1 MAQATYNVTTSAGGV
16 NKLWRKVQGELAVGF
31 DFESDEWAMMPSI
44 KKYKI
49 DVSAREVTVPLDI
62 NEDAG
67 VASIDEGGLEAR
79 PSSPNIEELTLN
91 YILLNARFTASVT
104 AQLLDQYQRAAELK
118 RQIVYQGMKK
128 VQALARAWSD
138 YFYGFSTGVLATTTT
153 AATQSS
159 GSYTLAT
166 GYGQATITNAA
177 LLADKFKVND
187 AVALIRAGV
196 LVANA
201 IGIVTG
207 VAAGTPSIAVTW
219 NGSVVSMVGDQ
230 IVRANSMENTTLVGT
245 DFNRGMTGI
254 LDCVLSTS
262 VHGLSSAS
270 VPNWQVAYSDTSVTR
285 WSGVM
290 LHRANDEIR
299 FNGGGKVD
307 LVIIAPGVYRDVL
320 SLQQAALRFQD
331 PFALE
336 LDGQIKSQ
344 GVKFFSSKRTP
355 NSWVFCLDSRSFR
368 KLDVMPSPTNQMSW
382 GDMIRM
388 ENSSGYIAPISML
401 TQMVCLNR
409 KNLSYFS
416 GKLEQ

>member
-1 MAQATYNVTTSAGGV
+1 MAQAAYTVTTSAGGV
-16 NKLWRKVQGELAVGF
+16 NKLWRKIQGELAVGF
-31 DFESDEWAMMPSI
+31 DFESDEWSMMPSL
-44 KKYKI
+44 KNYKI

-138 YFYGFSTGVLATTTT
+138 YFYGLSTGVLATTTT
-153 AATQSS
+153 VATQSS
-159 GSYTLAT
+159 GAYTLAT
-166 GYGQATITNAA
+166 GYGQATITGAA

-187 AVALIRAGV
+187 AVALIRAGA

-201 IGIVTG
+201 IGVVTA
-207 VAAGTPSIAVTW
+207 VTPATPSITVTW
-219 NGSVVSMVGDQ
+219 NGSVTSASGDQ
-230 IVRANSMENTTLVGT
+230 VVRANSIENTTLVGT
-245 DFNRGMTGI
+245 DLNRAMTGL
-254 LDCVLSTS
+254 LDVSLSTS
-262 VHGLSSAS
+262 VHGLSGAT
-270 VPNWQVAYSDTSVTR
+270 VPNWNPAYSDTSAVR
-285 WSGVM
+285 WSGIM
-290 LHRANDEIR
+290 LHKANDEIR

-355 NSWVFCLDSRSFR
+355 GGWVWALDSKSYR
-368 KLDVMPSPTNQMSW
+368 KLDVMPKPTNQMSW
-382 GDMIRM
+382 GDGIRM
-388 ENSSGYIAPISML
+388 ENSSGYIFPISML

-409 KNLSYFS
+409 KNIAYFN
-416 GKLEQ
+416 GKTEQ